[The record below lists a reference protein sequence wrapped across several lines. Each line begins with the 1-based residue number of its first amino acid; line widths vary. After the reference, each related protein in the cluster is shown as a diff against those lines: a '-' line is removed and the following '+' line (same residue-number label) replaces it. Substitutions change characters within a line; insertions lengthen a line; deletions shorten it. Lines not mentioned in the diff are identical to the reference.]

1 MIFKEYIIK
10 IIVTDRETGNKA
22 EETIN
27 DVWNKDMDTPDK
39 VLKIIMQSY
48 RGIE

>member
-1 MIFKEYIIK
+1 MTLKEYIIK

-27 DVWNKDMDTPDK
+27 DTWNKDIDTHDK
-39 VLKIIMQSY
+39 VLKIIMSSY
-48 RGIE
+48 KGIE